1 MMHQKGQGVHNVN
14 SATRDM
20 PYCRRKTERGR
31 LPLPVFPL
39 SWGGCGYTSASLV
52 SVLSGCPYQGG
63 FRKKSYGHKTYYFTD
78 RKAGLTM
85 YESPSVYGVHPFVHL
100 TFLPSVQS
108 VRPSVRSVNQHKL
121 RLKKTCVGEKLM
133 R

>member
-1 MMHQKGQGVHNVN
+1 M
-14 SATRDM
+14 
-20 PYCRRKTERGR
+20 R
-31 LPLPVFPL
+31 LHVGLPSVRIIR
-39 SWGGCGYTSASLV
+39 V
-52 SVLSGCPYQGG
+52 SVSRGLQ
-63 FRKKSYGHKTYYFTD
+63 KKSYGHKTYYFTD
-78 RKAGLTM
+78 RKAGLTI
-85 YESPSVYGVHPFVHL
+85 YESPSVYGVHPFVRL